1 MQLDNSLEFDEKDK
15 KMTVKLSKVEEVE
28 LEYPRLWVEFQNASM
43 KRLIKEEAVPLQKV
57 MFQKKDEKLIDDS
70 IADAEA
76 LKNKKMA
83 QVQNLL
89 AKIKKK

>member
-43 KRLIKEEAVPLQKV
+43 NRLTKEEAVPLQKV

-76 LKNKKMA
+76 LKNKKMT